1 MVAAGD
7 PIEDEARRL
16 AAMRHRGRANERQGE
31 SDRSQSHVDLP
42 RVRLEKALRPTLRRV
57 AGRNSFL

>member
-1 MVAAGD
+1 MWTF
-7 PIEDEARRL
+7 
-16 AAMRHRGRANERQGE
+16 
-31 SDRSQSHVDLP
+31 S

>member
-1 MVAAGD
+1 MKLAGSPPCATVAE
-7 PIEDEARRL
+7 PTS
-16 AAMRHRGRANERQGE
+16 AMAKTTGL
-31 SDRSQSHVDLP
+31 SLMWIFP